1 MLPPTP
7 ILRSKAGLAILARTH
22 LEPDREFYLREL
34 VRATGMAPRSIQV
47 QLDRLVEAGVLS
59 ERRDGNRRYLRAARG
74 HPLFMPLRE
83 IVLKTAGI
91 VPLLREALGSDG
103 ISLAFVFGSAASG
116 TSGANSDVDLMV
128 VGSAGVRGVVG
139 RLRQAQK
146 QLGRDINPVVWTR
159 KEWADRLRRRD
170 HFLFRVLANPR
181 LMIVGTENDAEG
193 LAE

>member
-1 MLPPTP
+1 
-7 ILRSKAGLAILARTH
+7 
-22 LEPDREFYLREL
+22 
-34 VRATGMAPRSIQV
+34 
-47 QLDRLVEAGVLS
+47 
-59 ERRDGNRRYLRAARG
+59 
-74 HPLFMPLRE
+74 
-83 IVLKTAGI
+83 
-91 VPLLREALGSDG
+91 
-103 ISLAFVFGSAASG
+103 
-116 TSGANSDVDLMV
+116 MV
-128 VGSAGVRGVVG
+128 VGSAGLRVVVG